1 MRSLRRCVLA
11 CSALFFACVP
21 TSHVSAA
28 AREETATTP
37 RITITEQPFLITS
50 STRGR
55 FVFQLPDNVS
65 TRTSFVD
72 IRVHRRIASR
82 TSFKTIANEEA
93 EAAILD
99 TFSTPLSRLSSG
111 TDGNFTV
118 TIPFTSTTNSPNSL
132 TIPFEG
138 VYPVSMIIR
147 NDSAK
152 EPLARALTFVYKRDT
167 NSTTPVV
174 STSVAVR
181 LAPTVSTQ
189 PDGTLNITDKTRAEV
204 QQFISFV
211 SSYNKPLT
219 ISLQPE
225 IISALSTSTTPVD
238 IALLTQ
244 LHDLLRTRTIPTS
257 SFAALDP
264 SLFASIGRGQEFIE
278 QIRFGEATLNRILP
292 GVPIQRGT
300 WWATHPLS
308 SAGVNLLRTAGIV
321 SIILSPAAQRGISS
335 ERPLGILSRPDGT
348 ASEFISVV
356 SIDAEIAKTLT
367 SRNDTTAAYRAV
379 AELITERDDLLA
391 KSYSAESIRLIVSTP
406 SGSLDSQSALSTAA
420 RLLSGFSTIDASA
433 PQTVNAQTPAIDFP
447 ATTKHGG
454 DTRGAGIAI
463 ARTEYTAT
471 ASMTD
476 ESDPRRTLWQSLLT
490 LGESSAV
497 ADPNEYIAGLRALL
511 AATRG
516 AVTVTTPNTITL
528 SGRQGAI
535 RIQLRNDSSQPLSV
549 NVRMSSAKL
558 DLSQPVRVV
567 TLAAGSTTEVEV
579 AAGTRTNGRFP
590 ISVRVTTPTGNLEV
604 VPYITITAK
613 VNAIAGLGQLVS
625 ISLLLI
631 ILAWWWSHWRRAR
644 LREAEPTTVSQQ

>member
-1 MRSLRRCVLA
+1 MSALRRGVVA
-11 CSALFFACVP
+11 CGVMLLTCVP
-21 TSHVSAA
+21 TARVDAA
-28 AREETATTP
+28 VEAASSIP
-37 RITITEQPFLITS
+37 LITISEQPFLITTS
-50 STRGR
+50 IRGR

-65 TRTSFVD
+65 TRSSFVD
-72 IRVHRRIASR
+72 VRVHRRIASR
-82 TSFKTIANEEA
+82 TSFQTIANEEA
-93 EAAILD
+93 EAAIID
-99 TFSTPLSRLSSG
+99 TFSTPLTRLSR
-111 TDGNFTV
+111 TADGNYSV
-118 TIPFTSTTNSPNSL
+118 TIPFTSASNSANSL

-138 VYPVSMIIR
+138 VYPVSLIIR
-147 NDSAK
+147 NESAQ
-152 EPLARALTFVYKRDT
+152 EPLARALTFVYKRDSKS
-167 NSTTPVV
+167 STPLV
-174 STSVAVR
+174 SASVAIR
-181 LAPTVSTQ
+181 LAPTVSMK
-189 PDGTLNITDKTRAEV
+189 PDGTLNITDKTRTEV
-204 QQFISFV
+204 KEFISFV

-219 ISLQPE
+219 VSLQPE
-225 IISALSTSTTPVD
+225 IVSAMSLSTNPED
-238 IALLTQ
+238 LALLSQ

-278 QIRFGEATLNRILP
+278 QIRFGEAIVNRILP

-308 SAGVNLLRTAGIV
+308 SAGVDLLRTAGIV
-321 SIILSPAAQRGISS
+321 SIILTPAAQRGISS
-335 ERPLGILSRPDGT
+335 ERPRGLLSRPDGK
-348 ASEFISVV
+348 ASEFMSVV
-356 SIDAEIAKTLT
+356 SVDAGVAKTLT
-367 SRNDTTAAYRAV
+367 TRTDATAAYRAV

-391 KSYSAESIRLIVSTP
+391 KNYPVESIRLIMSTT
-406 SGSLDSQSALSTAA
+406 SGSLDSQSTLSAAA
-420 RLLSGFSTIDASA
+420 RLLTGFTAIDASA

-447 ATTKHGG
+447 VSTNHGG
-454 DTRGAGIAI
+454 ATRGAGIAI

-476 ESDPRRTLWQSLLT
+476 EADPRRTLWQSLLT

-497 ADPNEYIAGLRALL
+497 ADPNEYIAGLRAQL
-511 AATRG
+511 ATTRG

-535 RIQLRNDSSQPLSV
+535 RIQLRNDSDQPLSV

-558 DLSQPVRVV
+558 ELSQPVRVV
-567 TLAAGSTTEVEV
+567 ALAAGSTTEVEV

-644 LREAEPTTVSQQ
+644 LRAAESTTVSQQ

>member
-1 MRSLRRCVLA
+1 
-11 CSALFFACVP
+11 
-21 TSHVSAA
+21 VS
-28 AREETATTP
+28 
-37 RITITEQPFLITS
+37 
-50 STRGR
+50 
-55 FVFQLPDNVS
+55 
-65 TRTSFVD
+65 VD
-72 IRVHRRIASR
+72 A
-82 TSFKTIANEEA
+82 
-93 EAAILD
+93 D
-99 TFSTPLSRLSSG
+99 
-111 TDGNFTV
+111 
-118 TIPFTSTTNSPNSL
+118 
-132 TIPFEG
+132 
-138 VYPVSMIIR
+138 
-147 NDSAK
+147 
-152 EPLARALTFVYKRDT
+152 
-167 NSTTPVV
+167 
-174 STSVAVR
+174 
-181 LAPTVSTQ
+181 
-189 PDGTLNITDKTRAEV
+189 
-204 QQFISFV
+204 
-211 SSYNKPLT
+211 
-219 ISLQPE
+219 
-225 IISALSTSTTPVD
+225 
-238 IALLTQ
+238 
-244 LHDLLRTRTIPTS
+244 
-257 SFAALDP
+257 
-264 SLFASIGRGQEFIE
+264 
-278 QIRFGEATLNRILP
+278 
-292 GVPIQRGT
+292 
-300 WWATHPLS
+300 
-308 SAGVNLLRTAGIV
+308 
-321 SIILSPAAQRGISS
+321 
-335 ERPLGILSRPDGT
+335 
-348 ASEFISVV
+348 
-356 SIDAEIAKTLT
+356 IAKTLT
-367 SRNDTTAAYRAV
+367 TRSDTTAAYRAV

-391 KSYSAESIRLIVSTP
+391 QSYSAETIRLIVSTP
-406 SGSLDSQSALSTAA
+406 SGSLDSQAALRTAA

-454 DTRGAGIAI
+454 ETRGAGIAI

-497 ADPNEYIAGLRALL
+497 ADPNEYIAGLRAQL